1 MIFQSAMAA
10 NLAEAVFRTVVH
22 GVTKTVTS
30 TATNAQALNLG
41 EPVNLSTATVVGSV
55 LGQEVIRSLTA
66 TNAVMNRLCVGPVA
80 SATIPLE
87 GVGLVQVYGMATVRL
102 AEAATV
108 AVGDNLIANVN
119 SAATNLYLPYGIGC
133 WSVYA
138 YATHTDLVGVNNI
151 SAKAGCNAIVMAPAT
166 AVSGTLSYTN
176 GYAFIRAM

>member
-1 MIFQSAMAA
+1 MNFQSAVSA

-22 GVTKTVTS
+22 GVTNTVTS

-55 LGQEVIRSLTA
+55 LGQEVIRPLTA
-66 TNAVMNRLCVGPVA
+66 TNAVMNRLSVGPVA

-87 GVGLVQVYGMATVRL
+87 GVGLVQVYGRAVVRL
-102 AEAATV
+102 AEAATI
-108 AVGDNLIANVN
+108 AVGDILVANVN

-133 WSVYA
+133 WSAFA
-138 YATHTDLVGVNNI
+138 YATHTDLASVLQI
-151 SAKAGCNAIVMAPAT
+151 AGRSGCSVIAMAPAT
-166 AVSGTLSYTN
+166 AVSGTNSYTN

>member
-1 MIFQSAMAA
+1 MNFQSAVSA

-30 TATNAQALNLG
+30 TATNAQALYLG

-102 AEAATV
+102 QDAATV
-108 AVGDNLIANVN
+108 AVYVQAVLAGEKPVPVPLERQLSLLMAALARL
-119 SAATNLYLPYGIGC
+119 SAADRQGLQ
-133 WSVYA
+133 A
-138 YATHTDLVGVNNI
+138 
-151 SAKAGCNAIVMAPAT
+151 
-166 AVSGTLSYTN
+166 
-176 GYAFIRAM
+176 